1 MTELHLRINQWLVDH
16 QGALDA
22 ALGSLI
28 YEATATCFQK
38 QPDAD
43 ADAVYQ
49 TVLMWVGVAMLN
61 HDLHQLRA
69 GVIRKTLIA
78 LADFL
83 EVDWRKYSRKAEES

>member
-38 QPDAD
+38 QPD
-43 ADAVYQ
+43 
-49 TVLMWVGVAMLN
+49 VGTRVMLYYKC
-61 HDLHQLRA
+61 RVVWGCVCKPSA
-69 GVIRKTLIA
+69 
-78 LADFL
+78 
-83 EVDWRKYSRKAEES
+83 